1 MIRGGDEL
9 GETMPY
15 DNRAVLYS
23 NIETSRKRPL
33 VTYVTSVRPGA
44 DAQIGGDVI
53 PAFTRQ
59 LLCIPDDATE
69 VDLLVVSHGG
79 DPTVAWRIVTLLR
92 NRFDK
97 VSVLLPFSAFSA
109 ATLLAM
115 GADEIVMHAFGNL
128 GPVDPQLHY
137 RRRVPG
143 PDGQPG
149 DVEDVHFGSEDVRH
163 FLEFL
168 RNDVGISDQEPLAKA
183 FELAIK
189 DVGAIPLGI
198 AKRGTNLAVSMGE
211 KLLSLHMEDK
221 NQAKLIAQ
229 SLNSSYYH
237 HGYPVGRE
245 EAQSIGL
252 SITKA
257 EDAGIADDMWAI
269 WQDYSEEM
277 LIETPFDPMT
287 QVMQDAQAAQRLT
300 TLPNLPI
307 PANLPQ
313 QVQQQVFQ
321 QFLQQVAV
329 VQEPPVPYNLFLA
342 AVESVRCRTQLRE
355 QGLLNAIRLAD
366 LNIQATRVRTQYAW
380 EHAAVE

>member
-1 MIRGGDEL
+1 
-9 GETMPY
+9 MPY
-15 DNRAVLYS
+15 ENRAILYS
-23 NIETSRKRPL
+23 KIEAARNRPL
-33 VTYVTSVRPGA
+33 MTYVTSVRPGA
-44 DAQIGGDVI
+44 EAQIGADVI

-59 LLCIPDDATE
+59 LLCMPDDAKE

-79 DPTVAWRIVTLLR
+79 DPTVAWRVVTFLR
-92 NRFDK
+92 DRFDK

-128 GPVDPQLHY
+128 GPVDPQLRY

-149 DVEDVHFGSEDVRH
+149 DVEEVNFGSEDVRH

-168 RNDVGISDQEPLAKA
+168 KSDVGISDQEPLAKA

-237 HGYPVGRE
+237 HGYPVGRA
-245 EAQSIGL
+245 EAESIGL
-252 SITKA
+252 NITKA
-257 EDAGIADDMWAI
+257 EDAGIADDIWAV
-269 WQDYSEEM
+269 WQDFSDEM
-277 LIETPFDPMT
+277 LTETPFDPMT
-287 QVMQDAQAAQRLT
+287 HVMQDPQVAQRLT

-313 QVQQQVFQ
+313 QAQQQVFQ

-329 VQEPPVPYNLFLA
+329 VQEPPVSYSLFLA

-355 QGLLNAIRLAD
+355 EGLLNAIRLAD
-366 LNIQATRVRTQYAW
+366 LNIQATRVRTEYAW
-380 EHAAVE
+380 EHVAAE

>member
-1 MIRGGDEL
+1 MSYEERS
-9 GETMPY
+9 
-15 DNRAVLYS
+15 ALYAE
-23 NIETSRKRPL
+23 IETTRGRPL
-33 VTYVTSVRPGA
+33 LTYVTSIRPGGE
-44 DAQIGGDVI
+44 AQIGADVI

-59 LLCIPDDATE
+59 LLCVPEDAHE

-79 DPTVAWRIVTLLR
+79 DPTVAWRVVTFLR
-92 NRFDK
+92 GRFDK
-97 VSVLLPFSAFSA
+97 VSVLIPFSAFSA

-128 GPVDPQLHY
+128 GPVDPQLRY

-143 PDGQPG
+143 SDGQLG
-149 DVEDVHFGSEDVRH
+149 EVEEVNFGSEDVRH

-168 RNDVGISDQEPLAKA
+168 KTDVGISDQEPLEKA

-198 AKRGTNLAVSMGE
+198 AKRGTNLSVSMGE

-237 HGYPVGRE
+237 HGYPVGRD
-245 EAQSIGL
+245 EAESIGL
-252 SITKA
+252 NVVRA
-257 EDAGIADDMWAI
+257 EAAGIAEQMWGV
-269 WQDYSEEM
+269 WQDFSDEM
-277 LIETPFDPMT
+277 QIEAPFDPIA
-287 QVMQDAQAAQRLT
+287 QIMQDPPTAQRLT

-313 QVQQQVFQ
+313 QAQQQVFQ

-329 VQEPPVPYNLFLA
+329 VQEPPVGYSLFLA
-342 AVESVRCRTQLRE
+342 AVESARCRTQLRE
-355 QGLLNAIRLAD
+355 SGLLNAIRLAD
-366 LNIQATRVRTQYAW
+366 LNIQATRVRTEYAW
-380 EHAAVE
+380 EHVTAG